1 MRNKIQ
7 IRIPR
12 SAEGRVIRISPA
24 AEAVLAELQRT
35 TRLPIS
41 QMASQMIIQ
50 GADFVEIIEEDDNA
64 NS

>member
-12 SAEGRVIRISPA
+12 SAE
-24 AEAVLAELQRT
+24 LQRT

-41 QMASQMIIQ
+41 QIASQMIIQ

-64 NS
+64 NT

>member
-12 SAEGRVIRISPA
+12 SAEGRVIRIFPA

-41 QMASQMIIQ
+41 QIASQMIIQ

-64 NS
+64 NT

>member
-24 AEAVLAELQRT
+24 AEAVLADYSALQDCLYLRSHH
-35 TRLPIS
+35 R
-41 QMASQMIIQ
+41 
-50 GADFVEIIEEDDNA
+50 
-64 NS
+64 

>member
-7 IRIPR
+7 
-12 SAEGRVIRISPA
+12 IRISPA

-41 QMASQMIIQ
+41 QIASQMIIQ

-64 NS
+64 NT

>member
-12 SAEGRVIRISPA
+12 SAEGRVIRIPPA

-41 QMASQMIIQ
+41 QIASQMIIQ

-64 NS
+64 NT

>member
-41 QMASQMIIQ
+41 QIASQIIQ

-64 NS
+64 NT